1 MPEKM
6 RCAVLVAPQR
16 MELQEVD
23 VPAPGPGEVMVRVRA
38 VGVCG
43 SDLHFFVGRLQ
54 KEVSYP
60 YVVGHEFSGEV
71 AAVGDGVEG
80 LKVGQR
86 VACAPDR
93 PCGKCEWCKR
103 GETNVCPDVQ
113 FAASHGYPGCLCDY
127 YVVHQSQ
134 VYSIPDNLGFVEA
147 SICEPMAIGLHVV
160 ENIVKPRGGETYALM
175 GAGPDGLCIMTAAF
189 ANGASAVYASDLLPE
204 RLAAAEKIGA
214 AAVCNVAHGDFTKL
228 VMERTGGRGVDV
240 AIEAAGAVPAIQQV
254 FRIAAIHG
262 RGVVLGIPPVD
273 AIEMDVTAARRRE
286 LTVTWARRTVGKYAR
301 ALDLIAQGV
310 LDTDAVIT
318 HRFPF
323 EQSQTAFEYVRDRRD
338 GVLKAVITL

>member
-1 MPEKM
+1 MAEKM
-6 RCAVLVAPQR
+6 RCAVLVAPQV
-16 MELQEVD
+16 MELQEAD
-23 VPAPGPGEVMVRVRA
+23 VPAPGPGEVMIRVKA

-71 AAVGDGVEG
+71 AALGQGVEG
-80 LKVGQR
+80 LRVGQR

-93 PCGKCEWCKR
+93 PCGRCEWCRK
-103 GETNVCPDVQ
+103 GETNVCPNVQ

-127 YVVHQSQ
+127 YVVHESQ
-134 VYSIPDNLGFVEA
+134 VYPIPDTLGFVEA

-160 ENIVKPRGGETYALM
+160 ENIVQPRGGESYAIM
-175 GAGPDGLCIMTAAF
+175 GAGPDGLAIMTAALV
-189 ANGASAVYASDLLPE
+189 NGASAVYASDLLPE

-214 AAVCNVAHGDFTKL
+214 AAVCDVAREDFGAMVL
-228 VMERTGGRGVDV
+228 ERTGGRGVDV

-262 RGVVLGIPPVD
+262 RGVILGIPPVD
-273 AIEMDVTAARRRE
+273 AIELDVTAARRRE

-301 ALDLIAQGV
+301 ALELIEQGA
-310 LDTDAVIT
+310 LDTATVIT
-318 HRFPF
+318 HRFPL
-323 EQSQTAFEYVRDRRD
+323 EQAQTAFEYVRDRRD
-338 GVLKAVITL
+338 GVLKAVVTL

>member
-1 MPEKM
+1 MVEKM
-6 RCAVLVAPQR
+6 RCAVLVAPQQ
-16 MELQEVD
+16 MELQEAE
-23 VPAPGPGEVMVRVRA
+23 VPAPGPGEVLIRVKA

-71 AAVGDGVEG
+71 AALGRGVKG
-80 LKVGQR
+80 LRLGMR

-93 PCGKCEWCKR
+93 PCGECEWCKK
-103 GETNVCPDVQ
+103 GETNVCPNVR

-127 YVVHQSQ
+127 YVVHASQ
-134 VYSIPDNLGFVEA
+134 VYPIADSVGFVEA
-147 SICEPMAIGLHVV
+147 SICEPMAIGLHVI
-160 ENIVKPRGGETYALM
+160 ENIVRPRGGESYAIM
-175 GAGPDGLCIMTAAF
+175 GAGPDGLAIMTAALV
-189 ANGASAVYASDLLPE
+189 NGASKVYVSDLLPE

-214 AAVCNVAHGDFTKL
+214 HAVCNVARQDFGKL
-228 VMERTGGRGVDV
+228 VLELTGGRGVDV

-262 RGVVLGIPPVD
+262 RGVILGIPPVD
-273 AIEMDVTAARRRE
+273 VIEVDMTAARRRE

-301 ALDLIAQGV
+301 ALELIEQGA
-310 LDTDAVIT
+310 LDTDTVIT
-318 HRFPF
+318 HRFPL
-323 EQSQTAFEYVRDRRD
+323 ERAQTAFEYVRDRRD

>member
-1 MPEKM
+1 MAKKM
-6 RCAVLVAPQR
+6 RCAVLVAPQK
-16 MELQEVD
+16 MELQKVD
-23 VPAPGPGEVMVRVRA
+23 VPVPGPGEVLIRVKA

-54 KEVSYP
+54 SEVKYP

-71 AAVGDGVEG
+71 AALGAAVKGLEVGM
-80 LKVGQR
+80 R

-93 PCGKCEWCKR
+93 PCGECEWCRK
-103 GETNVCPDVQ
+103 GETNVCPNVR
-113 FAASHGYPGCLCDY
+113 FAASHGVPGCLCDY
-127 YVVHQSQ
+127 FIVHSSQ
-134 VYSIPDNLGFVEA
+134 VYPIAASVGFVEA

-160 ENIVKPRGGETYALM
+160 ENIVKPRGGETYAIM
-175 GAGPDGLCIMTAAF
+175 GTGPDGLAILTAARV
-189 ANGASAVYASDLLPE
+189 NGASKVYASDLLPE

-214 AAVCNVAHGDFTKL
+214 DAVCNVAKQDFGKL
-228 VMERTGGRGVDV
+228 VMELTGGRGVDV

-262 RGVVLGIPPVD
+262 RGVILGIPPVD
-273 AIEMDVTAARRRE
+273 TIEADMTAARRRE

-301 ALDLIAQGV
+301 ALELIEQGA
-310 LDTDAVIT
+310 LDTDTVIT
-318 HRFPF
+318 HRFPL
-323 EQSQTAFEYVRDRRD
+323 EEAQTAFEYVRDRRD